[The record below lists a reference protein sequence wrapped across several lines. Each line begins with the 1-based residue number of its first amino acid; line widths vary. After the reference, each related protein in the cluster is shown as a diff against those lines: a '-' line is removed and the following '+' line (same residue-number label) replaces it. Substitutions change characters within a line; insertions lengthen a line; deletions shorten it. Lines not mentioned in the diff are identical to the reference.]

1 MPAQEHTIA
10 RLLTVRGH
18 VQGVFYRDSTRREA
32 QRRGVRGW
40 AANLRDGSVEVF
52 LEGRPADVEA
62 VIAHCRRGPR
72 GAHVE
77 HVEVRDCPP
86 AGLSGFDVR

>member
-1 MPAQEHTIA
+1 MPAHEETTA

-18 VQGVFYRDSTRREA
+18 VQGVFFRDSTRREA
-32 QRRGVRGW
+32 RRHGVRGW
-40 AANLRDGSVEVF
+40 AANLPDGSVEVF
-52 LEGRPADVEA
+52 LEGPPGDVEA

-72 GAHVE
+72 GADVE
-77 HVEVRDCPP
+77 EVEVRDCPP